1 MSSAR
6 REYFAA
12 YYQKNKH
19 KLKPKRDNR
28 AYREANRDAI
38 KVARSLGITIHEA
51 RQRLG
56 INGAHQA
63 TAGGA

>member
-1 MSSAR
+1 MSCDR

-28 AYREANRDAI
+28 AYREANREAI
-38 KVARSLGITIHEA
+38 KVARNLGISIHEA
-51 RQRLG
+51 RRQL
-56 INGAHQA
+56 NGADQR
-63 TAGGA
+63 TAHSA